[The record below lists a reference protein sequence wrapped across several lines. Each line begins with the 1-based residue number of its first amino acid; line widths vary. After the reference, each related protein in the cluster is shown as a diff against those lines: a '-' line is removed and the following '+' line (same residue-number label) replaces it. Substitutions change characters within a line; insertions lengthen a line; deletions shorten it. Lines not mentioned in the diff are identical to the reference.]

1 MITLRE
7 HQVKGRD
14 ALLKHKKYCL
24 FFEVGTGKTFTALD
38 AVLKLP
44 KGRLLIVAPK
54 RVLEKMWKKEKHY
67 DLSKHI
73 VTYDNYERI
82 ARDKYFTRNTYDY
95 IILDEVHRI
104 KGRTSKT
111 SKKIRAISDRA
122 SHVFG
127 LTGTPVAN
135 NYDDIYNIYRNMTIN
150 EFDMSYEQFINTYYY
165 TKNLQSSMG
174 FPFQI
179 LLGVRPYN
187 KDELLERIGKHCMV
201 VKSEDV
207 LDLPG
212 ERIIKT
218 YVTGMVSEKYKEI
231 GNGILILP
239 DYSKT
244 MTKLESEQK
253 LRQAANGFVYDFY
266 KNPIQIADNKK
277 LKELNFI
284 LVDLLEET
292 EKVIIV
298 YYYQEDL
305 RRLKELKYRWTM
317 DTEEFENTD
326 SQILFLQYQQCEGL
340 NLQFCNQIIFYSY
353 DYSFLNFEQLCG
365 RIHRQGQR
373 HKVTYNIMIAKGTIE
388 ETMWWAIS
396 NKKSRDEYLK
406 EALK

>member
-38 AVLKLP
+38 AILQLP
-44 KGRLLIVAPK
+44 AGRVLIVAPK
-54 RVLEKMWKKEKHY
+54 RVLEKMWKKETNY
-67 DLSKHI
+67 DLSKHH

-82 ARDKYFTRNTYDY
+82 ARDKTFTRNTYDY

-104 KGRTSKT
+104 KGLTSKT
-111 SKKIRAISDRA
+111 SKNIRVVAGRA

-135 NYDDIYNIYRNMTIN
+135 NYSDIYCIYKNMTIQ
-150 EFDMSYEQFINTYYY
+150 EFNMSYDQFIATYYY
-165 TKNLQSSMG
+165 TKNLKNHMG
-174 FPFQI
+174 FDFRI
-179 LLGVRPYN
+179 LLGAREYN
-187 KDELLERIGKHCMV
+187 KQELMDRIGNHCMV
-201 VKSEDV
+201 VRSSDV
-207 LDLPG
+207 LSLPG

-218 YVTGMVSEKYKEI
+218 YVTGMVTEKYKEI
-231 GNGILILP
+231 SKGILVTP
-239 DYSKT
+239 TYSKT

-253 LRQAANGFVYDFY
+253 LRQAANGFFYDFN
-266 KNPIQIADNKK
+266 KTPIQIAPNKK
-277 LKELNFI
+277 LKELDEM

-292 EKVIIV
+292 EKVIVV

-305 RRLKELKYRWTM
+305 RRLKELKYRWTI
-317 DTEEFENTD
+317 DTEEFEKTD
-326 SQILFLQYQQCEGL
+326 SQILFLQYQQSEGL
-340 NLQFCNQIIFYSY
+340 NLQFCNQIIFYTY
-353 DYSFLNFEQLCG
+353 DYSFLNYEQLCG
-365 RIHRQGQR
+365 RIHRDGQR
-373 HKVTYNIMIAKGTIE
+373 SIVTYNVMIAKGTIE